1 MKFFKVFLLC
11 SLGLIHSVHIHS
23 QNNEAGKKTLSSDKL
38 LTGQLAPTPPMG
50 WNTWNTFQT
59 KINEAMLKEMVDT
72 YLSSG
77 MRDAGYEYFVLDD
90 GWMAMERDQSG

>member
-11 SLGLIHSVHIHS
+11 FLGLVNAVNIYS
-23 QNNEAGKKTLSSDKL
+23 QNNETGKKAVNSDKL

-59 KINEAMLKEMVDT
+59 KINEEMLKEMVDT
-72 YLSSG
+72 YLKF
-77 MRDAGYEYFVLDD
+77 RNA
-90 GWMAMERDQSG
+90 